1 MRYPI
6 TDAEL
11 ARADS
16 GLRPQRAPSVSSFSR
31 TVTSQSGKLRQQFM
45 NINSS
50 IPVLVSVSLAILNQR
65 IEV

>member
-31 TVTSQSGKLRQQFM
+31 TVISQSGKLRQQFM

-50 IPVLVSVSLAILNQR
+50 IPVLVLV
-65 IEV
+65 